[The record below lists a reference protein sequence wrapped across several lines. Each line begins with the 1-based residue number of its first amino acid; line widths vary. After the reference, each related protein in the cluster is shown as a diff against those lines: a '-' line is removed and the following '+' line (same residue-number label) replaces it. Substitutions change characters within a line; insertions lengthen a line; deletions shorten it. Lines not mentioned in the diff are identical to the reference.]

1 MLKETIS
8 FTIENHRLIGD
19 LYLPESNDYPV
30 PAVIVGGPMTSV
42 KEQVTGVYAKALSER
57 GIAAL
62 AIDHRHYGESKG
74 QPRQYEYYQHK
85 IEDLSEA
92 VNYLSQR
99 DDIDGDQIGA
109 VGICL
114 GAGYIAW
121 TAVNNPKIKWV
132 GAIAGYYRDVAQ
144 MQQKDPSGFN
154 SKVEQG
160 IAARQHYQTTGE
172 VLTIPAV
179 SLEGEAAMTTPELYD
194 YYGTSRAGV
203 PNYTNQFAIMS
214 REHFLTFDVQSAAP
228 KLNIP
233 VTMVHSQKAISPHW
247 AEKFYQALPGQ
258 KKIKWIK
265 SQGQVDFY
273 DDPYLIKT
281 ALDFI
286 IMGEICAE
294 R

>member
-1 MLKETIS
+1 MPRETIS
-8 FTIENHRLIGD
+8 FTVEGD
-19 LYLPESNDYPV
+19 RIVCHLYLPESTNNPV

-42 KEQVTGVYAKALSER
+42 KEQVTGVYARALSER

-62 AIDHRHYGESKG
+62 AIDHRHYGESEG

-99 DDIDGDQIGA
+99 EDIDSDRIGA
-109 VGICL
+109 LGICL
-114 GAGYIAW
+114 GAGYISW
-121 TAVNNPKIKWV
+121 TAVKNPKIKWV
-132 GAIAGYYRDVAQ
+132 GAVVGYYRDVPE

-160 IAARQHYQTTGE
+160 ISARQHYESTRE

-179 SLEGEAAMTTPELYD
+179 SLEGEAAMTTPELFD
-194 YYGTSRAGV
+194 YYGTPRGGV

-214 REHFLTFDVQSAAP
+214 REHFLNFDVQSAAP
-228 KLNIP
+228 QLNIP
-233 VTMVHSQKAISPHW
+233 FTMVHSKNAISPVW
-247 AEKFYQALPGQ
+247 AERFYEALTCH
-258 KKIKWIK
+258 KRIKWVE
-265 SQGQVDFY
+265 SQGQVNFY
-273 DDPYLIKT
+273 DDPSLVSQ

-286 IMGEICAE
+286 V
-294 R
+294 RV

>member
-1 MLKETIS
+1 MPRETIS
-8 FTIENHRLIGD
+8 FTVEGD
-19 LYLPESNDYPV
+19 RIVGHLYLPESTNNPV

-42 KEQVTGVYAKALSER
+42 KEQVTGVYARALSER

-62 AIDHRHYGESKG
+62 AIDHRHYGESEG

-99 DDIDGDQIGA
+99 EDIDSDRIGA
-109 VGICL
+109 LGICL
-114 GAGYIAW
+114 GAGYISW
-121 TAVNNPKIKWV
+121 TAVKNPKIKWV
-132 GAIAGYYRDVAQ
+132 GAVVGYYRDVPE

-160 IAARQHYQTTGE
+160 ISARQHYESTRE

-179 SLEGEAAMTTPELYD
+179 SLEGEAAMTTPELFD
-194 YYGTSRAGV
+194 YYGTPRGGV

-214 REHFLTFDVQSAAP
+214 REHFLNFDVQSAAP
-228 KLNIP
+228 QLNIP
-233 VTMVHSQKAISPHW
+233 FTMVHSKNAISPVW
-247 AEKFYQALPGQ
+247 AERFYEALTCH
-258 KKIKWIK
+258 KRIKWVE
-265 SQGQVDFY
+265 SQGQVNFY
-273 DDPYLIKT
+273 DDPSLVSQ

-286 IMGEICAE
+286 V
-294 R
+294 RV

>member
-1 MLKETIS
+1 MPRETIS
-8 FTIENHRLIGD
+8 FTVEGD
-19 LYLPESNDYPV
+19 RIVGHLYLPESTNNPV

-42 KEQVTGVYAKALSER
+42 KEQVTGVYARALSER

-62 AIDHRHYGESKG
+62 AIDHRHYGESEG

-99 DDIDGDQIGA
+99 EDIDSDRIGA
-109 VGICL
+109 LGICL
-114 GAGYIAW
+114 GAGYISW
-121 TAVNNPKIKWV
+121 TAVKNPKIKWV
-132 GAIAGYYRDVAQ
+132 GAVVGYYRDVPE

-160 IAARQHYQTTGE
+160 ISARQHYESTRE

-179 SLEGEAAMTTPELYD
+179 SLEGEAAMTTPELFD
-194 YYGTSRAGV
+194 YYGTPRAGV

-214 REHFLTFDVQSAAP
+214 REHFLNFDVQSAAP
-228 KLNIP
+228 QLNIP
-233 VTMVHSQKAISPHW
+233 FTMVHSKNAISPVW
-247 AEKFYQALPGQ
+247 AERFYEALTCH
-258 KKIKWIK
+258 KRIKWVE
-265 SQGQVDFY
+265 SQGQVNFY
-273 DDPYLIKT
+273 DDPSLVSQ

-286 IMGEICAE
+286 V
-294 R
+294 RV